1 MSVMDKLI
9 NAMKFNDDMYEDENE
24 GEERDIYESAP
35 ENEEQVF
42 EREEDSMEDIENT
55 SVPRSTRRRNVP
67 EREGAPSVRPPKRQ
81 YSGEASM
88 EVCIAKPTSVNDA
101 RDVTDLI
108 LSGSSVVL
116 NLEGLDVEVA
126 QRILDF
132 ISGSSYAV
140 QGNIMKISHYIF
152 VITPSTVDISGDI
165 STPVS
170 PDQDG
175 GASLDMPYSGR

>member
-24 GEERDIYESAP
+24 GEERDIYPNAP
-35 ENEEQVF
+35 ENEEQSF

-55 SVPRSTRRRNVP
+55 SVPRSTRRRSVP
-67 EREGAPSVRPPKRQ
+67 EREAAPSVRPKRQ

-152 VITPSTVDISGDI
+152 VITPASVDISGDI
-165 STPVS
+165 SMPVS